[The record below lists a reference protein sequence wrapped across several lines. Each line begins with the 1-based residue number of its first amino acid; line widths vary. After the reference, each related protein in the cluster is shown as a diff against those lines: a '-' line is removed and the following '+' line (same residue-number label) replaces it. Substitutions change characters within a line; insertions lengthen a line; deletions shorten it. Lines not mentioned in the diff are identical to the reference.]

1 MKASRE
7 QMPLKCSEVRE
18 LLPAYARDR
27 AGSLNIRR
35 HLSSCEDCRT
45 ELHRYEEL
53 IDAMGSLQHVTT
65 EMPRAA
71 LSAIL
76 DIPSQPTRLE
86 TLRDVAGKTSEAVSS
101 HRSAVLGGVAAAALA
116 GAGALVWRQRRR
128 LAAA

>member
-1 MKASRE
+1 
-7 QMPLKCSEVRE
+7 
-18 LLPAYARDR
+18 
-27 AGSLNIRR
+27 
-35 HLSSCEDCRT
+35 
-45 ELHRYEEL
+45 LHRYEEL

-86 TLRDVAGKTSEAVSS
+86 TLRDVAGKTSDAVSS